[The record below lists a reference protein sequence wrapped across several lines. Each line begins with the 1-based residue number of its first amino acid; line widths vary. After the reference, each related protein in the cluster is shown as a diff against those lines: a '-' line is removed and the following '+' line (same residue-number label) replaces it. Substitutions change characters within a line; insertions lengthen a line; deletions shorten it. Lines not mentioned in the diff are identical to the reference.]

1 MNPKSLSQP
10 AGDCDSVQE
19 LIPAYAF
26 GLTDPDENRLVEAN
40 LAGCSDASINLAEYQ
55 QLQNEMRASVT
66 QIDPPPLLIGRLAAA
81 TVTPPVVVKKT
92 RRLPV
97 PLPWLAAA
105 AALVAL
111 VLTNSYWLTRVNT
124 LTKERAD
131 YLANDTDNPNTVGID
146 GGAFVL
152 TNTSQLRWVRLPDA
166 RQDGKAA
173 AFLCWNAESQT
184 GLLYVWGFPSPTPGS
199 TYQLWLTRGD
209 VRASAGTFQVD
220 NTGRTVVLFHSS
232 EPIDK
237 YTWARITA
245 EPENGSEQPSTNV
258 VVNGQL

>member
-1 MNPKSLSQP
+1 MNQNRLSQP
-10 AGDCDSVQE
+10 AGDCDSIQE

-26 GLTDPDENRLVEAN
+26 ELTDPDEKRLVEAN
-40 LAGCSDASINLAEYQ
+40 LDGCNDASVELADYQ
-55 QLQNEMRASVT
+55 QLQNEMRASVP
-66 QIDPPPLLIGRLAAA
+66 QIDPPPMLIGRLAVATAA
-81 TVTPPVVVKKT
+81 PPVVSKP
-92 RRLPV
+92 RRWPL

-124 LTKERAD
+124 LAQERVD
-131 YLANDTDNPNTVGID
+131 YLSTDNDNFTNINSS

-152 TNTSQLRWVRLPDA
+152 TSTTDLRWVRLPDA
-166 RQDGKAA
+166 QQDGKAA

-184 GLLYVWGFPSPTPGS
+184 GLLYVWGFPALTPGQ

-209 VRASAGTFQVD
+209 VRASAGTFRVD
-220 NTGRTVVLFHSS
+220 DTGKTVVLFHSS

-245 EPENGSEQPSTNV
+245 EPENGSEQPGTNV